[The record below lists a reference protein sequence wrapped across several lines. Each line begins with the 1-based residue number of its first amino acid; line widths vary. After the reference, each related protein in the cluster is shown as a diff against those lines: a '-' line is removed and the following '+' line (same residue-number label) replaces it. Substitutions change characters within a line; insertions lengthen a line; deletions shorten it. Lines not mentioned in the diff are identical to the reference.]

1 MAAPTSDGLPQTPMV
16 WCPIVRKF
24 NVAGR
29 FADAT
34 IIFARKECYGW
45 NTLPNISF
53 LSDFVKKKSYSFK
66 NASCTV
72 FRKKILLR
80 PPCTWIFKTFILM
93 NTDIIENRNWM
104 SVSMFWWN
112 TIYILSIIC
121 EVYPVRLSQWL
132 ILNFGESKTIEIDEL
147 TLHQIQNSNPIT
159 DSNGHDKVINW
170 TNIF

>member
-1 MAAPTSDGLPQTPMV
+1 MLRMKHFAKHFV
-16 WCPIVRKF
+16 FVRF
-24 NVAGR
+24 
-29 FADAT
+29 
-34 IIFARKECYGW
+34 C
-45 NTLPNISF
+45 
-53 LSDFVKKKSYSFK
+53 KKKYYSFK

-72 FRKKILLR
+72 FRKIILLR
-80 PPCTWIFKTFILM
+80 PHCTCILKTFILI

-112 TIYILSIIC
+112 TIYILGIIC

-132 ILNFGESKTIEIDEL
+132 ILNFGESKTIEIDAL

-159 DSNGHDKVINW
+159 DSNEQDKVINW